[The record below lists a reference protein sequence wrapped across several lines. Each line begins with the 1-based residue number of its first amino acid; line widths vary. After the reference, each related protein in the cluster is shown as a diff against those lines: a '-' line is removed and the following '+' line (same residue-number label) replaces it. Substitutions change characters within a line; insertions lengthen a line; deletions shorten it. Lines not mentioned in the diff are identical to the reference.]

1 MSDYDDEAADFQP
14 KKDESAWARGAQLF
28 TSQRGTRQISLGA
41 LIERVASQFE
51 AEHGNESPALREA
64 VTRTDKLKLVREVV
78 LYIVGVEA
86 VHLSA
91 HELSGV
97 IQASFGEL
105 FGYGGLE
112 KYFGDPSVTTIS
124 LEGIDKV
131 SVRFGH
137 EDLAAQPPVFEDMA
151 HLERIVKRLVRDAR
165 AEIRPDVPYYEIGFT
180 VDGRRVCA
188 NFVTPPATTVLSA
201 DFRVHPVI
209 PPTLA
214 DFTDSD
220 EAIALLTQI
229 AQSDGGILVVG
240 AEESGKTTLLG
251 ALARLANLDGAMA
264 VERAGELA
272 LPDSVRRLRP
282 QWPLGDDAGM
292 TFGQRILEAASEHPP
307 LLILDEV
314 RADDPTSIAPLVGDN
329 PPARQMWS
337 FRGTTEVKRL
347 LPALGML
354 ARRADPDPATGEAR
368 VLNLHQRLSY
378 VVSVRRR
385 EGRLRVVRIAQW
397 QYPNLVTLWE

>member
-1 MSDYDDEAADFQP
+1 MNDNDNPTDDKP
-14 KKDESAWARGAQLF
+14 KKDDAAWARGGQLF
-28 TSQRGTRQISLGA
+28 SSQRGTRQISLAA
-41 LIERVASQFE
+41 LIERVTEQFE
-51 AEHGNESPALREA
+51 AEYGVDSPVLRQA
-64 VTRTDKLKLVREVV
+64 VTRTDRLKLVREVV
-78 LYIVGVEA
+78 LYIVGIEA
-86 VHLSA
+86 VHLSPQ
-91 HELSGV
+91 ELAGV

-112 KYFGDPSVTTIS
+112 KYFGDPTVTTVS

-137 EDLAAQPPVFEDMA
+137 GDMVIQPPVFDDMA
-151 HLERIVKRLVRDAR
+151 HLERIIKRLVRDAR
-165 AEIRPDVPYYEIGFT
+165 AEIRPDVPYYEIGFM

-188 NFVTPPATTVLSA
+188 NVVIPPVTVVLSA
-201 DFRVHPVI
+201 DFRVHPVQ

-214 DFTDSD
+214 DFTDSE

-229 AQSDGGILVVG
+229 AQSDDGILVVG

-251 ALARLANLDGAMA
+251 ALARLANLDGAVA

-272 LPDSVRRLRP
+272 LPESVKRAHP
-282 QWPLGDDAGM
+282 QWPLGANAGVS
-292 TFGQRILEAASEHPP
+292 FGGRIVEAASERPP

-314 RADDPTSIAPLVGDN
+314 RADDPISIASLLGDE

-354 ARRADPDPATGEAR
+354 ARRADPDQSTGEQR
-368 VLNLHQRLSY
+368 VQRLY
-378 VVSVRRR
+378 ERLPVVVSVRRR
-385 EGRLRVVRIAQW
+385 DGRLRVVRIGRW
-397 QYPNLVTLWE
+397 HYPDLVTLWE

>member
-1 MSDYDDEAADFQP
+1 MSDNDSQESKP
-14 KKDESAWARGAQLF
+14 NKKDEGAWARGGRLF
-28 TSQRGTRQISLGA
+28 TSQRGTRQISLAA
-41 LIERVASQFE
+41 LIERITEQFE
-51 AEHGNESPALREA
+51 AEYGVDSPILREA
-64 VTRTDKLKLVREVV
+64 TTRTDRLKLVREVV

-86 VHLSA
+86 VHLSPT
-91 HELSGV
+91 ELSGV

-112 KYFGDPSVTTIS
+112 KYFGDAAVTTIS
-124 LEGIDKV
+124 LEGSDKV

-137 EDLAAQPPVFEDMA
+137 DDMVAQPPVFEDIA

-165 AEIRPDVPYYEIGFT
+165 AEIRPDVPYYEIGFM

-188 NFVTPPATTVLSA
+188 NFVIPPATVVLSA
-201 DFRVHPVI
+201 DFRVHPVT
-209 PPTLA
+209 PPTLD
-214 DFTDSD
+214 DFTDSP

-229 AQSDGGILVVG
+229 AQSDHGILVVG

-251 ALARLANLDGAMA
+251 ALARLANLDGAIA

-272 LPDSVRRLRP
+272 LPEMATRLRP
-282 QWPLGDDAGM
+282 QWPIGQHSGVS
-292 TFGQRILEAASEHPP
+292 FGQRILEAAAQNPN

-314 RADDPTSIAPLVGDN
+314 RADDPTSIAPLVGKN
-329 PPARQMWS
+329 PPKRQMWS
-337 FRGTTEVKRL
+337 FRGTTEAKRL
-347 LPALGML
+347 APALGML
-354 ARRADPDPATGEAR
+354 ARRADADQSTGEAR
-368 VLNLHQRLSY
+368 VEQLYQQLPY